1 MRVLVVED
9 ELDLGDVFRDFLLE
23 LGHQPLVVRSAE
35 AALGKLETERPD
47 AIILDI
53 HLPGMSGLDFLQL
66 RPVRELGVPIVA
78 VSGVVTESQ
87 ARECLRLGAADF
99 VGKPIPLDRLN
110 EVLTFLEPHAM
121 SRRVDKA
128 RPAEPHAMSRRVDKA
143 RPADRRRKPRARVTF
158 PVRALEYNGAEHHGT
173 SVEIGV
179 SGIKVRLP
187 SALEPGNVVRLTFTL
202 PDGGPGIQTM
212 SLVVRVDP
220 DGHAFTFV
228 HLAEQDTERLA
239 ELIQRRR

>member
-9 ELDLGDVFRDFLLE
+9 EKDLGDVFRDFLLE

-35 AALGKLETERPD
+35 AALGRLATERPD

-99 VGKPIPLDRLN
+99 VGKPVPLERLN
-110 EVLTFLEPHAM
+110 EVLAVLEPHAM
-121 SRRVDKA
+121 SRLLDRGA
-128 RPAEPHAMSRRVDKA
+128 
-143 RPADRRRKPRARVTF
+143 PADRRRVPRLAVAL
-158 PVRALEYNGAEHHGT
+158 PVQIREYSGAEHHAT
-173 SVEIGV
+173 SVEVGQA
-179 SGIKVRLP
+179 GMKVRVP
-187 SALEPGNVVRLTFTL
+187 GALEPKSAIRVSFTPL
-202 PDGGPGIQTM
+202 DGGPAVEAVA
-212 SLVVRVDP
+212 LVLRRDP
-220 DGHAFTFV
+220 DGYALTFV
-228 HLAEQDTERLA
+228 NLPEPTVQRLA
-239 ELIQRRR
+239 ELVRRRR

>member
-121 SRRVDKA
+121 SRL
-128 RPAEPHAMSRRVDKA
+128 VDKA